1 MVKKNWVTSILLG
14 LLLVP
19 FLFAVSPAKT
29 LKLGTLSP
37 LTGPYAADGT
47 DIKNG
52 AIIAI
57 SAFEQ
62 SGGIPEYDKIELYSE
77 DSSCDPRQAV
87 AAANKLINQEV
98 VGVIGAYCSSS
109 TIPASETL
117 DQESIIMI
125 TPASTNQMVTDRGL
139 PYMFRM
145 CGRDDDQSPVA
156 VKFMKEY
163 LKAKTV
169 FIVDDKTTYSQGIAD
184 DVENNCKKMGL
195 EVVIHEHVNEKDKDF
210 SAVLTLAKNSKA
222 DVFYS
227 SLQGYAP
234 TATLLSQAKR
244 LNLESPILTQEAS
257 FNPKLMDLAKSA
269 AEGVYIT
276 YAYVDPTIEQ
286 YKSFEERYVSKFGS
300 FGVFAAYSYDATTAL
315 LKAIKAAG
323 TTKPEKVKD
332 QLMKVDF
339 KGAAKHVKFKA
350 NGDSGSSFIAGKIM
364 DGKFVNF
371 WDPEKGLLK

>member
-1 MVKKNWVTSILLG
+1 MMKNWLTKMILG
-14 LLLVP
+14 LMLVP
-19 FLFAVSPAKT
+19 FLFTVSPAKT
-29 LKLGTLSP
+29 LKIGTLSP

-52 AIIAI
+52 ALTAI
-57 SAFEQ
+57 SEFEQ
-62 SGGIPEYDKIELYSE
+62 SGGMPGYEKIELFSQ
-77 DSSCDPRQAV
+77 DTSCDPRQAV

-98 VGVIGAYCSSS
+98 IGVIGAYCSSS

-117 DQESIIMI
+117 DEEGIIMI

-156 VKFMKEY
+156 AKFMNEY

-169 FIVDDKTTYSQGIAD
+169 FILDDKTTYSQGLAD
-184 DVENNCKKMGL
+184 GVKESCKKLGI
-195 EVVIHEHVNEKDKDF
+195 EVLNHEHVNQGDKDF
-210 SAVLTLAKNSKA
+210 SAVLTLAKNSNA

-227 SLQGYAP
+227 SLQGYSP
-234 TATLLSQAKR
+234 TAMLITQARR
-244 LNLESPILTQEAS
+244 LNFDATILTQEAS

-269 AEGVYIT
+269 ADGVFIT
-276 YAYVDPTIEQ
+276 YAYVDESTNQ
-286 YKSFEERYVSKFGS
+286 YKAFEKRYSSKHGS

-323 TTKPEKVKD
+323 STDPDKVKA
-332 QLMKVDF
+332 QLMNMDF
-339 KGAAKHVKFKA
+339 QGASKHVKFKT
-350 NGDSGSSFIAGKIM
+350 NGDSGSSFIAGKIIN
-364 DGKFVNF
+364 GKFENF
-371 WDPEKGLLK
+371 WGPEKGLLQ